1 MMILCGSVRMICVP
15 LTYIETERRITTAL
29 GQEDQCVLLLIL
41 GDCEMGT
48 VNC

>member
-15 LTYIETERRITTAL
+15 LTYIETVGRITTAL
-29 GQEDQCVLLLIL
+29 RREDQGVLLLIL
-41 GDCEMGT
+41 GDCEMRT